1 MLPGVVVP
9 VHQISSHMV
18 DEEQMAKILT
28 DVMTAAKSCKPAVDR
43 LVHQYKKTS
52 LLHERSDFKYHI
64 QEQHRRALTG
74 SCPDR
79 LLSYCVD
86 LMTDYALCDIT
97 PDHADVGRS
106 IIVYCL
112 IMTVEALLKLQQMID
127 SGHLSR
133 LFSDLYTAFVN
144 TGLTSRLIGGLFHR
158 PASTTVTV
166 ILSTEEYQ
174 RASSLLT
181 SAGKLSLIIV

>member
-1 MLPGVVVP
+1 MLSGVVVP
-9 VHQISSHMV
+9 VHLISSHAT
-18 DEEQMAKILT
+18 DEKQMAKILN
-28 DVMTAAKSCKPAVDR
+28 DVLTAAKSCKPAVDL
-43 LVHQYKKTS
+43 LVHQYKQTS
-52 LLHERSDFKYHI
+52 LLHERSDFKYRI
-64 QEQHRRALTG
+64 QEEHRRSMTD
-74 SCPDR
+74 SCPPR
-79 LLSYCVD
+79 LLSYFVE
-86 LMTDYALCDIT
+86 LMTNYVLYGIHPDYAV
-97 PDHADVGRS
+97 VGDS
-106 IIVYCL
+106 IILYCL

-127 SGHLSR
+127 SGQLSQ
-133 LFSDLYTAFVN
+133 LFSDLYTAFVS